1 MKLTDMRSIFAQYLP
16 VTLHTKKA
24 RDGRSHHSGIL
35 AQYGF
40 TLIEL
45 MIVIMIVA
53 ILAAIAIP
61 SYRRYVIKNAEKETQ
76 AQMKQLELQLESW
89 RASRLTYKGFMPER
103 GDNVCATGNYCYD
116 SNSKVIN
123 VPTPKQGVTSTEKY
137 QIFLVDSTDTS
148 KSLVTADTDVNTAIG
163 RGWKMLAIP
172 NEDGPV
178 STGRRIMLTSIGVQ
192 CLTNDDNIN
201 LASTNCGTS
210 NSETW

>member
-1 MKLTDMRSIFAQYLP
+1 MKPTDMRSIFDQYLP

-24 RDGRSHHSGIL
+24 RDGRSHHSSIL
-35 AQYGF
+35 TQYGF

-45 MIVIMIVA
+45 MIVIIIVA
-53 ILAAIAIP
+53 ILAAIAVP

-89 RASRLTYKGFMPER
+89 RASRLTYKGFIPER

-116 SNSKVIN
+116 SGTTIIN
-123 VPTPKQGVTSTEKY
+123 VPTPKKGVTSTAKY
-137 QIFLVDSTDTS
+137 QIFLVDGTDTT
-148 KSLVTADTDVNTAIG
+148 KSLVPTGTGVNTAIG

-178 STGRRIMLTSIGVQ
+178 STGRRIMLTSTGVQ
-192 CLTNDDNIN
+192 CLSSDTIT
-201 LASTNCGTS
+201 LTSTNCGSATS
-210 NSETW
+210 SETW